1 MDTGERTACCSGDLK
16 MKKTEEHKTQ
26 EDVSSFDLLLR
37 QRGVYVFAALF
48 LCFAFRYFSRDLWFD
63 ECLTLD
69 LLYYCQDS
77 LTVYRSYDIPNN
89 HIVFSVF
96 YRYWLLFI
104 DKCAPQ
110 LIFFLLR
117 VFPLAI
123 AGISAVWIFR
133 ELQRRFSWSCAWCVS
148 VCIFLTP
155 PVLIYGTG
163 IRGYILGFFLAGA
176 GLICGRKLLRSGGW
190 KYYVLYL
197 ILSLAAVGTA
207 PTNLAS
213 FSAIALLLSPGVIS
227 RRKRILPLLW
237 LYLIPFIALA
247 IFYVPIFDKF
257 MGCIALK
264 EGWFSS
270 SAAAWNFYGT
280 VILCLLPCL
289 IMMRLRKKLKLYAAA
304 LLLTFLIPAV
314 VYLIF
319 PTPPFPRVF
328 LPMLAV
334 WGVAAAYGIPGFL
347 HRIPS
352 GKRYI
357 PVLLVFFW
365 CALLTIFSPRLG
377 DILFPDGWHDDMMS
391 PYYVREDFVPSQT
404 VKKLEECRKNYPGAT
419 IYMTFDCDYPSILY
433 AASHWADR
441 DSVLWYDRP
450 NANKL
455 QSLPENGTLYFI
467 TRDEKDMEQ
476 ARQRFGLPVPVEH
489 IRCGAQHIW
498 RFSR

>member
-1 MDTGERTACCSGDLK
+1 M
-16 MKKTEEHKTQ
+16 MKKAEEHKPQ
-26 EDVSSFDLLLR
+26 EEVSLFDLLLR
-37 QRGVYVFAALF
+37 QRGIYVFAALF
-48 LCFAFRYFSRDLWFD
+48 FCFAFRYFSRDLWFD

-69 LLYYCQDS
+69 LLYYCQDT

-89 HIVFSVF
+89 HIVFSII

-110 LIFFLLR
+110 LIFFLCR
-117 VFPLAI
+117 VFPVVL
-123 AGISAVWIFR
+123 AGIAAVWMFR
-133 ELQRRFSWSCAWCVS
+133 VLQRKISPVCAWCVGL
-148 VCIFLTP
+148 CIFLTP

-163 IRGYILGFFLAGA
+163 LRGYILGFLLACA
-176 GLICGRKLLRSGGW
+176 GMICGRRLLKYGSW
-190 KYYVLYL
+190 KYYVLYFL
-197 ILSLAAVGTA
+197 LALAAVGTA

-213 FSAIALLLSPGVIS
+213 FFAVALILSPCVLK
-227 RRKRILPLLW
+227 RKNKIIPLLY
-237 LYLIPFIALA
+237 LFLIPFLALV
-247 IFYVPIFDKF
+247 IFYLPIFDKF

-264 EGWFSS
+264 EGWHSA

-280 VILCLLPCL
+280 VLLCLLPCL
-289 IMMRLRKKLKLYAAA
+289 VMMRFRKKLKSYAIA
-304 LLLTFLIPAV
+304 LMLTFLIPAG

-328 LPMLAV
+328 LPLMAV
-334 WGVAAAYGIPGFL
+334 WCLPLGYGVAGFL
-347 HRIPS
+347 RRIPAD
-352 GKRYI
+352 KKYI

-377 DILFPDGWHDDMMS
+377 DMMFASGWQDDMMS
-391 PYYVREDFVPSQT
+391 PYYVREDFAPSQT
-404 VKKLEECRKNYPGAT
+404 VKKLEACRKNSPDAVF
-419 IYMTFDCDYPSILY
+419 YMTFDCDYPSILY

-455 QSLPENGTLYFI
+455 QSLPETGTLYFI

-476 ARQRFGLPVPVEH
+476 ARKRFGLPVPVER
-489 IRCGAQHIW
+489 IRCGAQDIW
-498 RFSR
+498 RFER